1 MTSKTA
7 GTKTMTLRYSTKSDA
22 DISQVDLYVNGAKV
36 DTLTLTKVTSL
47 SDWKT
52 IDKQVTLKEGDN
64 KVELRATGEINGDLY
79 FDNFV
84 IS

>member
-1 MTSKTA
+1 
-7 GTKTMTLRYSTKSDA
+7 MTLRYSTKA
-22 DISQVDLYVNGAKV
+22 AAAISQVDLYVNGAKV
-36 DTLTLTKVTSL
+36 YTLTFTKGESL

-64 KVELRATGEINGDLY
+64 KVELKATGAIDGDLY

>member
-36 DTLTLTKVTSL
+36 DTLTLTKGTSL